1 MSRDYSLEFPRAHGE
16 PLGRAKFRVQP
27 EDFYVDE
34 DLGFTCD
41 GAGEHVYLHIEKRG
55 DNTEWLA
62 RSIARLA
69 GVETR
74 DVGYCGLKDRHAV
87 TRQWFSVYFP
97 KGDEPDWQALNSGSV
112 TLLAVERHRQKLR
125 RGQHKSNRFVI
136 VLREVQADRDV
147 LEGRLHTIAR
157 QGVPNYFGEQRFG
170 IEGGNLEAANRM
182 LVEGIKVKNRHK
194 RSLYLSSARSYLF
207 NQVVAARIAQACWRT
222 PLPGDVLVDDA
233 PTGPLWGRG
242 RALTG
247 DEALALEEQAL
258 APWAQWLEPLEFTG
272 LKQDRRS
279 LVSAPQGL
287 SWEWMGDDLQ
297 LAFALGVGAYATAVL
312 RELLELQNQPIML

>member
-1 MSRDYSLEFPRAHGE
+1 MSSDYSLVFPRAHGE
-16 PLGRAKFRVQP
+16 PLGHAKFRAQP

-62 RSIARLA
+62 RNIARLA

-97 KGDEPDWQALNSGSV
+97 KGDEPDWQALNSESV

-136 VLREVQADRDV
+136 VLREVQAQRDA
-147 LEGRLHTIAR
+147 LEQRLQTVAR

-170 IEGGNLEAANRM
+170 IDGGNLAAANRM
-182 LVEGIKVKNRHK
+182 LIEGIKVKNRHK

-207 NQVVAARIAQACWRT
+207 NQVLAARIDQGCWRT
-222 PLPGDVLVDDA
+222 PLPGDVLVDGA

-242 RALTG
+242 RALS
-247 DEALALEEQAL
+247 DDKALALEEQAL
-258 APWAQWLEPLEFTG
+258 APWKPWLEPLEFTG
-272 LKQDRRS
+272 LKQDRRA
-279 LVSAPQGL
+279 LVSLPQQL
-287 SWEWMGDDLQ
+287 SWQWLGDDLQ

-312 RELLELQNQPIML
+312 RELLELQTEPIML